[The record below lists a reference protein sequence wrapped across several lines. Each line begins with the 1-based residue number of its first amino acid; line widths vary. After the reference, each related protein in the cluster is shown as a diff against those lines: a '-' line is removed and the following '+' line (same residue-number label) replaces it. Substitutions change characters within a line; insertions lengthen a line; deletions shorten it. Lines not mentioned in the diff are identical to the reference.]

1 MLERARALAE
11 RIAAAAPL
19 AARAI
24 VASLRDAS
32 PADRRGQPPRS
43 KIDSPSLL
51 ASGDR
56 REGAGAFLER
66 RRAAIRG
73 ALRCP
78 CPAPPTSASAPS
90 SACCASTV
98 TSSPARRRS
107 ARPRDRRRPELPRRE
122 LGQAAELGLLGA
134 TAPAEYGG
142 AGLGLAEL
150 CIVGEEL
157 AAVCLSTAATVL
169 HQADMV
175 VGRSPATA
183 TRSRSERWL
192 PGLIDGSLI
201 GCLAMTEPEAGSDVM
216 SMRTRAVRTEGGW
229 RLNGTKTFITNGPV
243 ADLALVYARTGEPAS
258 AGSVSSRSPA
268 DAPGFAR
275 GRKFSKM
282 GWRGSP
288 TGELIL
294 DDCEVGDGGVDRRA
308 EEGAAR
314 SCSPG
319 WTRERVLLAA
329 ESVGVAQGA
338 LEVALAYARERRQF
352 GRPIGEFQ
360 MIGGKL
366 ADMYTETEAARA
378 LTWAAPARVEAGD
391 SGSASAGLGG
401 EADGRRRGDGV
412 TTEAVQ
418 VLGGYGYIDEFPVE
432 RYMRDAKLMQI
443 GGGTAEIQ
451 RFIIARGAAGVSRRR
466 DHGRW

>member
-1 MLERARALAE
+1 VPLPSPPDLGLSPEQELLRAT
-11 RIAAAAPL
+11 
-19 AARAI
+19 
-24 VASLRDAS
+24 V
-32 PADRRGQPPRS
+32 
-43 KIDSPSLL
+43 
-51 ASGDR
+51 
-56 REGAGAFLER
+56 REF
-66 RRAAIRG
+66 
-73 ALRCP
+73 
-78 CPAPPTSASAPS
+78 
-90 SACCASTV
+90 
-98 TSSPARRRS
+98 ARRDV
-107 ARPRDRRRPELPRRE
+107 APRAKAIDAAQSFPSESWA
-122 LGQAAELGLLGA
+122 QAAELGLLGA

-157 AAVCLSTAATVL
+157 AAACLSTAATVL

-175 VGRSPATA
+175 VGRIARHGSAEQK
-183 TRSRSERWL
+183 ERWL
-192 PGLIDGSLI
+192 PGLIDGSVI

-216 SMRTRAVRTEGGW
+216 SMRTRAERIDGGW
-229 RLNGTKTFITNGPV
+229 RLDGTKTFITNGPV
-243 ADLALVYARTGEPAS
+243 ADLALVYARTGGAEERRLGLFAIPT
-258 AGSVSSRSPA
+258 

-294 DDCEVGDGGVDRRA
+294 DGCEVGDEALVGGPDEGRA
-308 EEGAAR
+308 ILFAGLD
-314 SCSPG
+314 S
-319 WTRERVLLAA
+319 ERVLMAA

-338 LEVALAYARERRQF
+338 LEVALDYARERRQF

-360 MIGGKL
+360 LIGGKL

-378 LTWAAPARVEAGD
+378 LTWTALARVEAEAA
-391 SGSASAGLGG
+391 GSRELASAAKLMGG
-401 EADGRRRGDGV
+401 DVAMRV

-432 RYMRDAKLMQI
+432 RFMRDAKLMQI

-451 RFIIARGAAGVSRRR
+451 RFIIARGLLA
-466 DHGRW
+466 

>member
-1 MLERARALAE
+1 MPLPPASDLGLSPEQSLLRRTVREFARRDVAP
-11 RIAAAAPL
+11 RAAAL
-19 AARAI
+19 DAAQ
-24 VASLRDAS
+24 SF
-32 PADRRGQPPRS
+32 PAESWR
-43 KIDSPSLL
+43 
-51 ASGDR
+51 
-56 REGAGAFLER
+56 
-66 RRAAIRG
+66 
-73 ALRCP
+73 
-78 CPAPPTSASAPS
+78 
-90 SACCASTV
+90 
-98 TSSPARRRS
+98 
-107 ARPRDRRRPELPRRE
+107 
-122 LGQAAELGLLGA
+122 QAADLGLLGA
-134 TAPAEYGG
+134 TAPTEYGG

-175 VGRSPATA
+175 VGRIARHGSAA
-183 TRSRSERWL
+183 QKERWL
-192 PGLIDGSLI
+192 PGLIDGTLI

-216 SMRTRAVRTEGGW
+216 SMRTRAVRTATGW
-229 RLNGTKTFITNGPV
+229 LLNGTKTFITNGPV
-243 ADLALVYARTGEPAS
+243 ADLALVYALTGEP
-258 AGSVSSRSPA
+258 GSRTLGLFAIPT

-294 DDCEVGDGGVDRRA
+294 DDCEVGEDALVGGAEDGRA
-308 EEGAAR
+308 ILLAGLD
-314 SCSPG
+314 S
-319 WTRERVLLAA
+319 ERVLMAA
-329 ESVGVAQGA
+329 ESVGVAHGA

-360 MIGGKL
+360 LIGGKL

-378 LTWAAPARVEAGD
+378 LTWTALERVEADGP
-391 SGSASAGLGG
+391 GSRELASAAKLMGG
-401 EADGRRRGDGV
+401 DVAMRV

-451 RFIIARGAAGVSRRR
+451 RFIIARGLLA
-466 DHGRW
+466 

>member
-1 MLERARALAE
+1 VPLPPPPDLGLSPEQELLRA
-11 RIAAAAPL
+11 
-19 AARAI
+19 
-24 VASLRDAS
+24 
-32 PADRRGQPPRS
+32 
-43 KIDSPSLL
+43 
-51 ASGDR
+51 
-56 REGAGAFLER
+56 
-66 RRAAIRG
+66 
-73 ALRCP
+73 
-78 CPAPPTSASAPS
+78 
-90 SACCASTV
+90 TV
-98 TSSPARRRS
+98 HEFARRDV
-107 ARPRDRRRPELPRRE
+107 APRAKAIDAAQSFPAESW
-122 LGQAAELGLLGA
+122 GQAAELGLLGA

-157 AAVCLSTAATVL
+157 AAACLSTAATVL

-175 VGRSPATA
+175 VGRIARHGSAEQK
-183 TRSRSERWL
+183 ERWL
-192 PGLIDGSLI
+192 PGLIDGSVI

-216 SMRTRAVRTEGGW
+216 SMRTRAERIDGGW
-229 RLNGTKTFITNGPV
+229 RLDGTKTFITNGPV
-243 ADLALVYARTGEPAS
+243 ADLALVYARTGGAEERRLGLFAIPT
-258 AGSVSSRSPA
+258 

-294 DDCEVGDGGVDRRA
+294 DGCEVGDEALVGGPDEGRA
-308 EEGAAR
+308 ILLAGLD
-314 SCSPG
+314 S
-319 WTRERVLLAA
+319 ERVLMAA

-338 LEVALAYARERRQF
+338 LEVALGYARERRQF

-360 MIGGKL
+360 LIGGKL

-378 LTWAAPARVEAGD
+378 LTWTALARVEAEAA
-391 SGSASAGLGG
+391 GSRELASAAKLMGG
-401 EADGRRRGDGV
+401 DVAMRV

-451 RFIIARGAAGVSRRR
+451 RFIIARGLLA
-466 DHGRW
+466 

>member
-1 MLERARALAE
+1 MPLPSPPDLGLSPEQELLRAT
-11 RIAAAAPL
+11 
-19 AARAI
+19 
-24 VASLRDAS
+24 V
-32 PADRRGQPPRS
+32 
-43 KIDSPSLL
+43 
-51 ASGDR
+51 
-56 REGAGAFLER
+56 REF
-66 RRAAIRG
+66 
-73 ALRCP
+73 
-78 CPAPPTSASAPS
+78 
-90 SACCASTV
+90 
-98 TSSPARRRS
+98 ARRDV
-107 ARPRDRRRPELPRRE
+107 APRAKAIDAAQSFPAESW
-122 LGQAAELGLLGA
+122 GQAAELGLLGA

-157 AAVCLSTAATVL
+157 AAACLSTAATVL

-175 VGRSPATA
+175 VGRIARHGSAEQK
-183 TRSRSERWL
+183 ERWL
-192 PGLIDGSLI
+192 PGLIDGSVI

-216 SMRTRAVRTEGGW
+216 SMRTRAERIDGGW
-229 RLNGTKTFITNGPV
+229 RLDGTKTFITNGPV
-243 ADLALVYARTGEPAS
+243 ADLALVYARTGGAEERRLGLFAIPT
-258 AGSVSSRSPA
+258 

-294 DDCEVGDGGVDRRA
+294 DGCEVGDEALVGGPDEGRA
-308 EEGAAR
+308 ILLAGLD
-314 SCSPG
+314 S
-319 WTRERVLLAA
+319 ERVLMAA

-338 LEVALAYARERRQF
+338 LEVALDYARERRQF

-360 MIGGKL
+360 LIGGKL

-378 LTWAAPARVEAGD
+378 LTWTALARVEAEAA
-391 SGSASAGLGG
+391 GSRELASAAKLMGG
-401 EADGRRRGDGV
+401 DVAMRV

-451 RFIIARGAAGVSRRR
+451 RFIIARGLLA
-466 DHGRW
+466 

>member
-1 MLERARALAE
+1 MPLPPPSDLGLEPEQVLLRRTVHDFARRDVAP
-11 RIAAAAPL
+11 RAAAID
-19 AARAI
+19 AAQ
-24 VASLRDAS
+24 S
-32 PADRRGQPPRS
+32 
-43 KIDSPSLL
+43 
-51 ASGDR
+51 
-56 REGAGAFLER
+56 F
-66 RRAAIRG
+66 
-73 ALRCP
+73 
-78 CPAPPTSASAPS
+78 
-90 SACCASTV
+90 
-98 TSSPARRRS
+98 
-107 ARPRDRRRPELPRRE
+107 PEESWR
-122 LGQAAELGLLGA
+122 QAAELGLLGA
-134 TAPAEYGG
+134 TAPAEFGG

-157 AAVCLSTAATVL
+157 GAVCISTAATVL

-175 VGRSPATA
+175 VGRLAWHG
-183 TRSRSERWL
+183 SEEQKRRWL
-192 PGLIDGSLI
+192 PGLIDGSTI

-216 SMRTRAVRTEGGW
+216 SMRTRAERIDGGW

-243 ADLALVYARTGEPAS
+243 ADLALVYARTGEVEDRRIGLFAI
-258 AGSVSSRSPA
+258 PA
-268 DAPGFAR
+268 DSPGFAR

-294 DDCEVGDGGVDRRA
+294 DDCEVSAEALVGGPEDGRA
-308 EEGAAR
+308 ILFAGLD
-314 SCSPG
+314 S
-319 WTRERVLLAA
+319 ERVLLAA

-338 LEVALAYARERRQF
+338 LEVALGYARERRQF

-360 MIGGKL
+360 LIQGKL

-378 LTWAAPARVEAGD
+378 LTWTAAARVESGGAGAREL
-391 SGSASAGLGG
+391 ASAAKLMGG
-401 EADGRRRGDGV
+401 DVAMRV

-451 RFIIARGAAGVSRRR
+451 RFIIARGLLA
-466 DHGRW
+466 

>member
-1 MLERARALAE
+1 MPLPPASDLGLSPEQLLLRQTVREFARRDVAPRAKEL
-11 RIAAAAPL
+11 
-19 AARAI
+19 
-24 VASLRDAS
+24 DAS
-32 PADRRGQPPRS
+32 QTFPRES
-43 KIDSPSLL
+43 WD
-51 ASGDR
+51 
-56 REGAGAFLER
+56 
-66 RRAAIRG
+66 
-73 ALRCP
+73 
-78 CPAPPTSASAPS
+78 
-90 SACCASTV
+90 
-98 TSSPARRRS
+98 
-107 ARPRDRRRPELPRRE
+107 
-122 LGQAAELGLLGA
+122 QAAELGLLGA
-134 TAPAEYGG
+134 TAPSEYGG

-157 AAVCLSTAATVL
+157 AAACLSTAATVL

-175 VGRSPATA
+175 VGRIARHGSAEQKA
-183 TRSRSERWL
+183 RWL
-192 PGLIDGSLI
+192 PGLIDGSAI

-243 ADLALVYARTGEPAS
+243 ADLALVYALTGEP
-258 AGSVSSRSPA
+258 GSRQLGFFAIPT

-294 DDCEVGDGGVDRRA
+294 DDCEVGEDALIGGPEDGRA
-308 EEGAAR
+308 ILLAGLD
-314 SCSPG
+314 S
-319 WTRERVLLAA
+319 ERVLMAA

-338 LEVALAYARERRQF
+338 LEVALSYARERRQF

-360 MIGGKL
+360 LIGGKL

-378 LTWAAPARVEAGD
+378 LAWTALARVEAEDAGAREL
-391 SGSASAGLGG
+391 ASAAKLMGG
-401 EADGRRRGDGV
+401 DVAMRV

-432 RYMRDAKLMQI
+432 RFMRDAKLMQI

-451 RFIIARGAAGVSRRR
+451 RFIIARGLLA
-466 DHGRW
+466 

>member
-1 MLERARALAE
+1 M
-11 RIAAAAPL
+11 PL
-19 AARAI
+19 PP
-24 VASLRDAS
+24 ASDLGLS
-32 PADRRGQPPRS
+32 PEQ
-43 KIDSPSLL
+43 SLL
-51 ASGDR
+51 RRTVHDWAR
-56 REGAGAFLER
+56 REVAP
-66 RRAAIRG
+66 RAKELDA
-73 ALRCP
+73 AQEF
-78 CPAPPTSASAPS
+78 
-90 SACCASTV
+90 
-98 TSSPARRRS
+98 
-107 ARPRDRRRPELPRRE
+107 PRESWT
-122 LGQAAELGLLGA
+122 QAAELGLLGA
-134 TAPAEYGG
+134 TAPSEYGG

-157 AAVCLSTAATVL
+157 AAACLSTAATVL

-175 VGRSPATA
+175 VGRIARHGSAEQKA
-183 TRSRSERWL
+183 RLL
-192 PGLIDGSLI
+192 PGLIDGSKI

-243 ADLALVYARTGEPAS
+243 ADLALVYALTGEP
-258 AGSVSSRSPA
+258 GSRQLGFFAIPT
-268 DAPGFAR
+268 DAPGFSR

-294 DDCEVGDGGVDRRA
+294 DDCEVGEDALIGAPDEGRA
-308 EEGAAR
+308 ILLAGLD
-314 SCSPG
+314 S
-319 WTRERVLLAA
+319 ERVLMAA

-338 LEVALAYARERRQF
+338 LEVALSYARERRQF

-360 MIGGKL
+360 LIGGKL

-378 LTWAAPARVEAGD
+378 LTWTALARVEAEDAGAREL
-391 SGSASAGLGG
+391 ASAAKLMGG
-401 EADGRRRGDGV
+401 DVAMRV

-451 RFIIARGAAGVSRRR
+451 RFIIARGLLA
-466 DHGRW
+466 

>member
-1 MLERARALAE
+1 VPLPPPSDLGLSPEQVLLRRTVREFAR
-11 RIAAAAPL
+11 RDVGPRAAAID
-19 AARAI
+19 AA
-24 VASLRDAS
+24 
-32 PADRRGQPPRS
+32 QT
-43 KIDSPSLL
+43 
-51 ASGDR
+51 
-56 REGAGAFLER
+56 F
-66 RRAAIRG
+66 
-73 ALRCP
+73 
-78 CPAPPTSASAPS
+78 
-90 SACCASTV
+90 
-98 TSSPARRRS
+98 
-107 ARPRDRRRPELPRRE
+107 PEE
-122 LGQAAELGLLGA
+122 SWKQAAELGLLGA

-142 AGLGLAEL
+142 ADLGLAEL

-175 VGRSPATA
+175 VGRLARHASAEQKA
-183 TRSRSERWL
+183 RWL

-216 SMRTRAVRTEGGW
+216 SMRTRAERVDGGW

-243 ADLALVYARTGEPAS
+243 ADLALVYARTGEPGDRKLGFFAIPTDS
-258 AGSVSSRSPA
+258 
-268 DAPGFAR
+268 PGFAR

-294 DDCEVGDGGVDRRA
+294 DDCEVGDEALVGGP
-308 EEGAAR
+308 EEGRAILL
-314 SCSPG
+314 SGLDS
-319 WTRERVLLAA
+319 ERVLMAA

-338 LEVALAYARERRQF
+338 LEVALDYARQRRQF
-352 GRPIGEFQ
+352 GRAIGEFQ
-360 MIGGKL
+360 LIQGKL

-378 LTWAAPARVEAGD
+378 LTWTAMARVE
-391 SGSASAGLGG
+391 SGEASGRELASAAKLMGG
-401 EADGRRRGDGV
+401 DVAMRV

-432 RYMRDAKLMQI
+432 RFMRDAKLMQI

-451 RFIIARGAAGVSRRR
+451 RFIIARGLLA
-466 DHGRW
+466 

>member
-1 MLERARALAE
+1 V
-11 RIAAAAPL
+11 PL
-19 AARAI
+19 
-24 VASLRDAS
+24 
-32 PADRRGQPPRS
+32 P
-43 KIDSPSLL
+43 
-51 ASGDR
+51 
-56 REGAGAFLER
+56 
-66 RRAAIRG
+66 
-73 ALRCP
+73 
-78 CPAPPTSASAPS
+78 PAPDLGLTPEQQLLRR
-90 SACCASTV
+90 TV
-98 TSSPARRRS
+98 REFARRDV
-107 ARPRDRRRPELPRRE
+107 APRAKAIDAAQSFPAESWA
-122 LGQAAELGLLGA
+122 QAAEMGLLGA
-134 TAPAEYGG
+134 TASVEYGG

-157 AAVCLSTAATVL
+157 AAACLSTAATVL

-175 VGRSPATA
+175 VGRLARHGSAEQK
-183 TRSRSERWL
+183 ERWL
-192 PGLIDGSLI
+192 PGLIDGTVI

-216 SMRTRAVRTEGGW
+216 SMRTRAERIDGGW
-229 RLNGTKTFITNGPV
+229 RLDGTKTFITNGPV
-243 ADLALVYARTGEPAS
+243 ADLALVYARTGGAEDRRLGLFAIPT
-258 AGSVSSRSPA
+258 

-294 DDCEVGDGGVDRRA
+294 DSCEVGEEALVGGADEGRA
-308 EEGAAR
+308 ILLAGLD
-314 SCSPG
+314 S
-319 WTRERVLLAA
+319 ERVLLAA

-338 LEVALAYARERRQF
+338 LEVALTYARERRQF

-360 MIGGKL
+360 LIQGKL

-378 LTWAAPARVEAGD
+378 LTWTALARVEAEAA
-391 SGSASAGLGG
+391 GSRELASAAKLLGG
-401 EADGRRRGDGV
+401 DVAMRV

-451 RFIIARGAAGVSRRR
+451 RFIIARGLLA
-466 DHGRW
+466 

>member
-1 MLERARALAE
+1 MPLPPPSDLGLGDEQQLLRRTAREFARRDVAP
-11 RIAAAAPL
+11 RAAAL
-19 AARAI
+19 
-24 VASLRDAS
+24 DAEQS
-32 PADRRGQPPRS
+32 
-43 KIDSPSLL
+43 
-51 ASGDR
+51 
-56 REGAGAFLER
+56 F
-66 RRAAIRG
+66 
-73 ALRCP
+73 
-78 CPAPPTSASAPS
+78 PTESW
-90 SACCASTV
+90 
-98 TSSPARRRS
+98 R
-107 ARPRDRRRPELPRRE
+107 
-122 LGQAAELGLLGA
+122 QAAELGFLGA
-134 TAPAEYGG
+134 VAPAEYGG

-150 CIVGEEL
+150 CIIGEEL
-157 AAVCLSTAATVL
+157 AAACVSTAATVL

-175 VGRSPATA
+175 VGRLA
-183 TRSRSERWL
+183 RHGDEGQKQRWL

-216 SMRTRAVRTEGGW
+216 SMRTRAEPTESGGW

-243 ADLALVYARTGEPAS
+243 ADLALVYARTG
-258 AGSVSSRSPA
+258 GSDDRQLGLFAIPTDS
-268 DAPGFAR
+268 PGFAR

-294 DDCEVGDGGVDRRA
+294 DDCEIGEDALVGGPGDGRGILLAGLD
-308 EEGAAR
+308 
-314 SCSPG
+314 S
-319 WTRERVLLAA
+319 ERVLLAA

-338 LEVALAYARERRQF
+338 LEVALDYARERRQF

-360 MIGGKL
+360 LIQGKL

-378 LTWAAPARVEAGD
+378 LAWTAAARVEAGAA
-391 SGSASAGLGG
+391 GSRELASAAKLL
-401 EADGRRRGDGV
+401 AGDVAMKV

-451 RFIIARGAAGVSRRR
+451 RFIIARALLA
-466 DHGRW
+466 

>member
-1 MLERARALAE
+1 VPLPSPPDLGLSPEQELLRAT
-11 RIAAAAPL
+11 
-19 AARAI
+19 
-24 VASLRDAS
+24 V
-32 PADRRGQPPRS
+32 
-43 KIDSPSLL
+43 
-51 ASGDR
+51 
-56 REGAGAFLER
+56 REF
-66 RRAAIRG
+66 
-73 ALRCP
+73 
-78 CPAPPTSASAPS
+78 
-90 SACCASTV
+90 
-98 TSSPARRRS
+98 ARRDV
-107 ARPRDRRRPELPRRE
+107 APRAKAIDAAQSFPAESWA
-122 LGQAAELGLLGA
+122 QAAELGLLGA

-157 AAVCLSTAATVL
+157 AAACLSTAATVL

-175 VGRSPATA
+175 VGRIARHGSAEQK
-183 TRSRSERWL
+183 ERWL
-192 PGLIDGSLI
+192 PGLIDGSVI

-216 SMRTRAVRTEGGW
+216 SMRTRAERSGGGW
-229 RLNGTKTFITNGPV
+229 RLDGTKTFITNGPV
-243 ADLALVYARTGEPAS
+243 ADLALVYARTGGPEERRLGLFAIPT
-258 AGSVSSRSPA
+258 

-294 DDCEVGDGGVDRRA
+294 DGCEVGDEALVGGPDEGRA
-308 EEGAAR
+308 ILLAGLD
-314 SCSPG
+314 S
-319 WTRERVLLAA
+319 ERVLMAA

-338 LEVALAYARERRQF
+338 LEVALDYARERRQF

-360 MIGGKL
+360 LIGGKL

-378 LTWAAPARVEAGD
+378 LTWTALARVEAEAA
-391 SGSASAGLGG
+391 GSRELASAAKLMGG
-401 EADGRRRGDGV
+401 DVAMRV

-451 RFIIARGAAGVSRRR
+451 RFIIARGLLA
-466 DHGRW
+466 

>member
-1 MLERARALAE
+1 VPLPSPPDLGLSPEQELLRA
-11 RIAAAAPL
+11 
-19 AARAI
+19 
-24 VASLRDAS
+24 
-32 PADRRGQPPRS
+32 
-43 KIDSPSLL
+43 
-51 ASGDR
+51 
-56 REGAGAFLER
+56 
-66 RRAAIRG
+66 
-73 ALRCP
+73 
-78 CPAPPTSASAPS
+78 
-90 SACCASTV
+90 TV
-98 TSSPARRRS
+98 HEFARRDV
-107 ARPRDRRRPELPRRE
+107 APRAKAIDAAQTFPAESWA
-122 LGQAAELGLLGA
+122 QAAELGLLGA

-157 AAVCLSTAATVL
+157 AAACLSTAATVL

-175 VGRSPATA
+175 VGRIARHGSAEQK
-183 TRSRSERWL
+183 ERWL
-192 PGLIDGSLI
+192 PGLIDGSVI

-216 SMRTRAVRTEGGW
+216 SMRTRAERSGGGW
-229 RLNGTKTFITNGPV
+229 RLDGTKTFITNGPV
-243 ADLALVYARTGEPAS
+243 ADLALVYARTGGPEERRLGLFAIPT
-258 AGSVSSRSPA
+258 

-294 DDCEVGDGGVDRRA
+294 DGCEVGDEALVGGPDEGRA
-308 EEGAAR
+308 ILLAGLD
-314 SCSPG
+314 S
-319 WTRERVLLAA
+319 ERVLMAA

-338 LEVALAYARERRQF
+338 LEVALGYARERRQF

-360 MIGGKL
+360 LIGGKL

-378 LTWAAPARVEAGD
+378 LTWTALARVEAEAA
-391 SGSASAGLGG
+391 GSRELASAAKLMGG
-401 EADGRRRGDGV
+401 DVAMRV

-451 RFIIARGAAGVSRRR
+451 RFIIARGLLA
-466 DHGRW
+466 